1 VYSIQQPSNHPTMP
15 LTRLIR
21 NGKET
26 AESKQGPSSTLRAEK
41 NNGGY
46 ALPPVGSPVRVAEV

>member
-1 VYSIQQPSNHPTMP
+1 MP

-46 ALPPVGSPVRVAEV
+46 ALPPVGSLAPVAEVCDASRR